1 MPELAINPTLWLAF
15 SGATTLLILIP
26 GPIVTLVI
34 ANSLRYGSRAG
45 LTNIAG
51 TTIGNIV
58 FFTIGGLGMVWVL
71 AFLSD
76 WFNVIRWAG
85 AAYLIY
91 IGIMQWMEKGHGL
104 EEHPESH
111 TRIKPGKTFF
121 LQGFV
126 VAITNPKSIIF
137 YVAFF
142 PQFMDPTLPAGEQL
156 FILSVTFLIIATVL
170 DSNYAIM
177 AGKLRPWLTGERRGR
192 IRNRITGTLLIGTGL
207 ALALTRKA
215 S

>member
-1 MPELAINPTLWLAF
+1 MPELTINFTLWLTFA
-15 SGATTLLILIP
+15 GASTLLIIMP
-26 GPIVTLVI
+26 GPIVTLVV
-34 ANSLRYGSRAG
+34 ANSLKHGSRAG

-51 TTIGNIV
+51 NTLALVI
-58 FFTIGGLGMVWVL
+58 FFSIGGLGMVWAL
-71 AFLSD
+71 SILSD

-91 IGIMQWMEKGHGL
+91 MGINQWREKGHGL
-104 EEHPESH
+104 EEHPEARAKTHRS
-111 TRIKPGKTFF
+111 KTFF
-121 LQGFV
+121 LQGFIV
-126 VAITNPKSIIF
+126 GITNPKMILF
-137 YVAFF
+137 YAAFF
-142 PQFMDPTLPAGEQL
+142 PQFLDPALPAGGQL
-156 FILSVTFLIIATVL
+156 FVLSLTFLIIATIL
-170 DSNYAIM
+170 DSSFAIL